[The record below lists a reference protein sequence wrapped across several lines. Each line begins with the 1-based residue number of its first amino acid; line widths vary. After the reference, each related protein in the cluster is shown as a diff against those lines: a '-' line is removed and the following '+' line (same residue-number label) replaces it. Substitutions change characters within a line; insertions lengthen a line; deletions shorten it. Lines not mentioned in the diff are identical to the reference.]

1 MACFIAI
8 PSVFVHVPDRRHL
21 DCPFPFGN
29 LYSPVAYRSHS
40 LAEHA
45 DGAHSA
51 LPTLQGPGT
60 LTLSSMSVVTESSHA
75 LKMYVKIDVPGLP
88 SLRALVRVRH
98 MIPLVFSELP
108 SLAPVISCL
117 VLPQTL
123 QMTLL
128 QPTTARWPSP
138 SLH

>member
-8 PSVFVHVPDRRHL
+8 PSVFVHVPDRRHD

-51 LPTLQGPGT
+51 LPMLQGPGT

-88 SLRALVRVRH
+88 SLRARVRH
-98 MIPLVFSELP
+98 MIPLVFSKLP
-108 SLAPVISCL
+108 SLASVIPCL

-128 QPTTARWPSP
+128 
-138 SLH
+138 